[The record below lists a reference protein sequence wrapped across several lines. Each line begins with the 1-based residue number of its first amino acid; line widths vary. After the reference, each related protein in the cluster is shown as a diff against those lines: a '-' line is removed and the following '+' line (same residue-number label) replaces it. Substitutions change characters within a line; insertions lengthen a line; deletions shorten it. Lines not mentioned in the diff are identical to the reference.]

1 MRLLIFVLLTA
12 VSAGI
17 SVAQEEIAPHQ
28 TRAVEGDACPV
39 ALPAWASA
47 PETYAWGEICA
58 GRVANMQF
66 ATGADDGAGCEALEE
81 EAKWPGTRRLSNRF
95 LRLVTARAPYT
106 EVTVRPAVRI
116 RCAVFSE
123 QIDLSDESVPLTLRI
138 NSSRVPRG
146 LHVADS
152 RFGGDLDL
160 DGSALG
166 LGAITAWGLRVED
179 DLFLRNGQFA
189 GVSLLGARVG
199 GDLSAIGSSFAKH
212 SNADRLAVGGN
223 LFMRGGADFAAVDL
237 LGARVGGDLSTNGS
251 RFAGHFN
258 ADRLAVDGGL
268 FMRGGAEFVDVDLV
282 GARVGGTM
290 TTIGSRFSGLL
301 NADRLIVGGSLL
313 LRGKA
318 EFAAVDLV
326 SARVGSNLETD
337 GSRFAGH
344 FDANRILVGG
354 SMYLRAGAEFT
365 TIDLVEADIA
375 GHLQFQGS
383 DFNGRV
389 DATGAEIGEL
399 VFGRRATDARW
410 GEDVSLILRNV
421 ETGALQARMPE
432 SFVREDGSRVPLDL
446 AGFRYDRLGGLGSG
460 IEHDLSR
467 VDVASLIDWIE
478 GPLPGGGDPD
488 DGYAPQPY
496 RQLAQT
502 LRAMGAEEQ
511 ADAVAYARH
520 LHRARS
526 RPDTAW
532 GWIEWSGDQTLRAL
546 AGFGIHPFRVL
557 WWFAGLVVIGT
568 FVARSAPALCT
579 SSRLDCFWYSLE
591 NALPLVEA
599 TDEHKAVEHAG
610 RAARSFFHFQKVA
623 GFALATI
630 LVGALTL
637 LGG

>member
-17 SVAQEEIAPHQ
+17 SVAQEEIAPRQ

-81 EAKWPGTRRLSNRF
+81 EARWPGTRRLSNRF
-95 LRLVTARAPYT
+95 LILVTARAPYT
-106 EVTVRPAVRI
+106 AVTARPVVRI

-138 NSSRVPRG
+138 NSSRIPQG
-146 LHVADS
+146 LLVTDS
-152 RFGGDLDL
+152 RFGGDFSLS
-160 DGSALG
+160 GSTLG
-166 LGAITAWGLRVED
+166 KGNLSANGLTVAD
-179 DLFLRNGQFA
+179 DVSWRNGQFA

-199 GDLSAIGSSFAKH
+199 GDLS
-212 SNADRLAVGGN
+212 
-223 LFMRGGADFAAVDL
+223 
-237 LGARVGGDLSTNGS
+237 TNGS
-251 RFAGHFN
+251 RFAGLFN